1 MKIFARCTVNIA
13 MIKMICV
20 TVASNKSCESI
31 FGWKKKNLSIFVIR
45 RRKSVRA
52 NERHWTF
59 SSNFFMLHVNCSL
72 KRLFVKTHFLI
83 KIILDVKLGSSES
96 LGKLTR
102 SAKISPAAKLIN
114 RNQFKS
120 LDWKLSKTRFD
131 YISAVAFLMAK
142 GKANSIQSISMFR
155 LLPAYLTPIALIIR
169 KNDIFR
175 VWFWRFMGYFNEEL
189 TSRSVIDLFW

>member
-1 MKIFARCTVNIA
+1 MRA
-13 MIKMICV
+13 IKV
-20 TVASNKSCESI
+20 VKAFSD
-31 FGWKKKNLSIFVIR
+31 G
-45 RRKSVRA
+45 RRKIYRFSSSGGGKAWERTKDRT
-52 NERHWTF
+52 NRHWTF

-83 KIILDVKLGSSES
+83 KINLDVKLGSSES

-155 LLPAYLTPIALIIR
+155 LLPPYLTPIALIIR